1 MHDIITLFLIFAFVY
16 LVYSN
21 VSKEHYVT
29 TIVGYNNIAIPTYY
43 IPNIFETET
52 KELIKV
58 FKDTFKDDNVEPLGY
73 KEHNPYI
80 PFPFEAPIKKLIID
94 YLKTNVTKFKGHKLE
109 ITTDLNKLYYRNNG
123 QDRLFIFNV
132 NLLDNTQFMT
142 RNVRV
147 KIRIKDILRFIKDNT
162 DYGEDTQQTL
172 AERKNAE
179 INYRTNIPA
188 QTVINST
195 ELLSIRLD
203 KNNYARFTLTGQD
216 ALKPN
221 YYQIK
226 NVLGLMDPFVT
237 SGRDMNLSDK
247 MKQDFEKEII
257 AKKELLKSL
266 TENK

>member
-1 MHDIITLFLIFAFVY
+1 MHDIIALFLIFVFVY
-16 LVYSN
+16 LVYSS

-29 TIVGYNNIAIPTYY
+29 TIVGYNNIAIPAYY

-58 FKDTFKDDNVEPLGY
+58 FKEAFKDDNVEPIGY

-94 YLKTNVTKFKGHKLE
+94 YLKTNIPKFKGHKLE
-109 ITTDLNKLYYRNNG
+109 ITTDLNKLYYRNSG
-123 QDRLFIFNV
+123 DDRLFIFNV

-147 KIRIKDILRFIKDNT
+147 KIRIKNILKFIKDNT
-162 DYGEDTQQTL
+162 DYELGEQTM

-195 ELLSIRLD
+195 DLLSIRLD

-237 SGRDMNLSDK
+237 SGRDMVISEK
-247 MKQDFEKEII
+247 VKKDFEKEIL

-266 TENK
+266 TESK

>member
-1 MHDIITLFLIFAFVY
+1 MQDIVALFFILVIVY
-16 LVYSN
+16 LIYSS

-29 TIVGYNNIAIPTYY
+29 TIVGYNNIVVPAYY

-58 FKDTFKDDNVEPLGY
+58 FKEAFKDDGVEPIGY

-94 YLKTNVTKFKGHKLE
+94 YLKTNVPKFKGHKLE

-147 KIRIKDILRFIKDNT
+147 KIRIKNILRFIKDNT
-162 DYGEDTQQTL
+162 DYEAGEQTL

-188 QTVINST
+188 QTIINST

-203 KNNYARFTLTGQD
+203 KNNYARFNLTGQD
-216 ALKPN
+216 ALRPN

-226 NVLGLMDPFVT
+226 NILGLMDPFVT
-237 SGRDMNLSDK
+237 SGRDMALTDK
-247 MKQDFEKEII
+247 MKKDFDKEIL
-257 AKKELLKSL
+257 AKQELLKSL

>member
-1 MHDIITLFLIFAFVY
+1 MQDIVAVFFLLVIVY
-16 LVYSN
+16 FIYS
-21 VSKEHYVT
+21 SFHKEHYVT
-29 TIVGYNNIAIPTYY
+29 TIVGSNNILIPAYY

-58 FKDTFKDDNVEPLGY
+58 FKDAFKDDNIEPIGY

-94 YLKTNVTKFKGHKLE
+94 YLKTNVSKFKGHKLE
-109 ITTDLNKLYYRNNG
+109 ITTDLNKLYYKNSG
-123 QDRLFIFNV
+123 QDRLFIFNI

-147 KIRIKDILRFIKDNT
+147 KIRIKNILRFIKDDT
-162 DYGEDTQQTL
+162 DYKGGEETMI
-172 AERKNAE
+172 ERKNAE

-188 QTVINST
+188 QIVINST

-221 YYQIK
+221 FYQIK
-226 NVLGLMDPFVT
+226 NILGLMDPFVT
-237 SGRDMNLSDK
+237 SGRDMILTEQ
-247 MKQDFEKEII
+247 MKRDFDKEIV